1 MAMAFSMSASIARFS
16 MVSTPGMARDLIQ
29 HWPELPG
36 RGEDA
41 GNSRLV
47 GSAAGKSQ
55 TWLSCPP
62 NVSASLDKC
71 MSGVS
76 MLDSSLDFPYNFS
89 LLSGK

>member
-1 MAMAFSMSASIARFS
+1 MPATADLSA
-16 MVSTPGMARDLIQ
+16 
-29 HWPELPG
+29 
-36 RGEDA
+36 
-41 GNSRLV
+41 RLL
-47 GSAAGKSQ
+47 AKRQ